1 MAEIGITV
9 AGFDL
14 RNQAALLVERPAFED
29 HRVERFVIGGRVDVH
44 VGKRRGDQLRSGE
57 TLIEEFAPA
66 QFIDEVFGNHLA
78 RAVMHGVLFQHFG
91 FESPVF
97 HDLRR
102 KLHEVAL
109 DLRES
114 AVFHVV
120 EQEMERMAEFV
131 EERFGLVER
140 QQRRGVAHRTGEV
153 ADDAHH
159 GSDALAVPVGLFDIV
174 AAPRTLTLAV
184 TREEVE
190 IEHAQMRLVGVEH
203 LVGDRLRM
211 VERRHDGLEGDA
223 VKPVGEVEDAALH
236 VFEREI
242 GAQHLLVECIVL
254 LAQLL
259 GVIPPVPRLERR
271 ARNVFLQEFVHLGQL
286 LPGAVER
293 RRPYLVQQRVDRIGR
308 AGHLVG
314 HDIGGVRRI
323 AQHLG
328 LLRTQTDEVV
338 DELLVVV
345 LIAVVAAVQVGLVDL
360 FAQVALG
367 RIGQERNQTGL
378 MEREDPLV
386 ALAHRL
392 RLLARGVAD
401 ARRQS
406 LQIVRRQFEREVVVL
421 GQNVVAELHG
431 RKRQLAV
438 DLLQPGFL
446 SGVEQGAGA
455 HESVV
460 GLPEQSAL
468 LGVESQRRAPV
479 IDILHAGEKFLV
491 EPDLIA
497 VRREQGHHLLLQ
509 GLHPFVGLGGAEHAE
524 NQLGLREHLSGVV
537 VSQNRI
543 LERRLVVVR
552 GDGVDLG
559 VVQRHAALEGGHE
572 VFGADLIEGRH
583 AERRVPLGEEG
594 ILPGAFRGVA

>member
-1 MAEIGITV
+1 
-9 AGFDL
+9 
-14 RNQAALLVERPAFED
+14 
-29 HRVERFVIGGRVDVH
+29 
-44 VGKRRGDQLRSGE
+44 
-57 TLIEEFAPA
+57 
-66 QFIDEVFGNHLA
+66 
-78 RAVMHGVLFQHFG
+78 
-91 FESPVF
+91 
-97 HDLRR
+97 
-102 KLHEVAL
+102 
-109 DLRES
+109 
-114 AVFHVV
+114 
-120 EQEMERMAEFV
+120 
-131 EERFGLVER
+131 
-140 QQRRGVAHRTGEV
+140 
-153 ADDAHH
+153 
-159 GSDALAVPVGLFDIV
+159 
-174 AAPRTLTLAV
+174 
-184 TREEVE
+184 
-190 IEHAQMRLVGVEH
+190 
-203 LVGDRLRM
+203 
-211 VERRHDGLEGDA
+211 
-223 VKPVGEVEDAALH
+223 
-236 VFEREI
+236 
-242 GAQHLLVECIVL
+242 
-254 LAQLL
+254 
-259 GVIPPVPRLERR
+259 
-271 ARNVFLQEFVHLGQL
+271 
-286 LPGAVER
+286 
-293 RRPYLVQQRVDRIGR
+293 
-308 AGHLVG
+308 
-314 HDIGGVRRI
+314 
-323 AQHLG
+323 
-328 LLRTQTDEVV
+328 
-338 DELLVVV
+338 
-345 LIAVVAAVQVGLVDL
+345 
-360 FAQVALG
+360 
-367 RIGQERNQTGL
+367 

-509 GLHPFVGLGGAEHAE
+509 GLHPFVGLGGAKHAE

-559 VVQRHAALEGGHE
+559 VVQRHAALAGGHE